1 MITPDGRRLI
11 ATRGVRGYAD
21 GLVAASLAGY
31 LGDQLGYSATRIGVI
46 VTGMLLGSA
55 VLTMFTGTW
64 GWRLQRRL
72 LLRSGAMLMIATG
85 IVYATS
91 TTFIVLL
98 VLGVIGTMNPSGS
111 DVSVVQ
117 PIEQSLLPLTTSDK
131 NRTHVFARYSF
142 LGGSLAALGALSA
155 GIPARLHWKASSVFI
170 VYALA
175 GVAMLVVYAAMST
188 QVESAAQVTPP
199 TPLGPSKRIVYKL
212 AALFSLDS
220 FGGGFAVQ
228 SLLVL
233 WLLRRH
239 DFSVGRAGAV
249 LAAMQI
255 LSAASG
261 FVAIRIERRI
271 GPLRTMA
278 YTHIPGQIF
287 LIAAAVVPTAPLA
300 VTFLIARSLLSSM
313 DVPVRNAYV
322 MSVVTPAER
331 AAAASVTNVPRSLAS
346 AIPPILAGWMLD
358 RSTFGWPLIIA
369 GILKIIYD
377 VLLLRMARQSPL
389 GLTIG
394 DGLGPSSAAIPPKGD
409 RLHDGEDDRNATD
422 GG

>member
-1 MITPDGRRLI
+1 
-11 ATRGVRGYAD
+11 
-21 GLVAASLAGY
+21 
-31 LGDQLGYSATRIGVI
+31 
-46 VTGMLLGSA
+46 
-55 VLTMFTGTW
+55 
-64 GWRLQRRL
+64 
-72 LLRSGAMLMIATG
+72 
-85 IVYATS
+85 
-91 TTFIVLL
+91 
-98 VLGVIGTMNPSGS
+98 
-111 DVSVVQ
+111 
-117 PIEQSLLPLTTSDK
+117 
-131 NRTHVFARYSF
+131 
-142 LGGSLAALGALSA
+142 
-155 GIPARLHWKASSVFI
+155 
-170 VYALA
+170 
-175 GVAMLVVYAAMST
+175 
-188 QVESAAQVTPP
+188 
-199 TPLGPSKRIVYKL
+199 VYKL
-212 AALFSLDS
+212 AALFSLDA
-220 FGGGFAVQ
+220 FGGGFVVQ

-239 DFSVGRAGAV
+239 DFSVGRAGVV

-313 DVPVRNAYV
+313 DVPIRNAYV

-331 AAAASVTNVPRSLAS
+331 AAAASVTNVPRSLA
-346 AIPPILAGWMLD
+346 AALPPILAGWMLD

-389 GLTIG
+389 RLTIG
-394 DGLGPSSAAIPPKGD
+394 DGLGPNSTAVPPERD
-409 RLHDGEDDRNATD
+409 RLHDGEDDRDATND
-422 GG
+422 G

>member
-11 ATRGVRGYAD
+11 ATRGLRGYAD

-64 GWRLQRRL
+64 GWRFQRRV
-72 LLRSGAMLMIATG
+72 LLRGGAVLMIITG
-85 IVYATS
+85 LVYATS

-98 VLGVIGTMNPSGS
+98 ALGVIGTMNPSGS
-111 DVSVVQ
+111 DVNVVQ

-131 NRTHVFARYSF
+131 DRTHVFARYSF

-155 GIPARLHWKASSVFI
+155 GLPARFHWQASSVFV

-175 GVAMLVVYAAMST
+175 GVAMVAVYAAMSP
-188 QVESAAQVTPP
+188 QVEAAAQPTPP
-199 TPLGPSKRIVYKL
+199 TPLGPSKRIVYRL

-239 DFSVGRAGAV
+239 HFSVGKAGAV
-249 LAAMQI
+249 LAVMQV

-261 FVAIRIERRI
+261 FIAVRIERRI

-278 YTHIPGQIF
+278 FTHLPGQIL
-287 LIAAAVVPTAPLA
+287 LIAAAVMPTAPLA
-300 VTFLIARSLLSSM
+300 VACLIGRSLLSSM

-322 MSVVTPAER
+322 MSVVTPPER

-346 AIPPILAGWMLD
+346 ALPPIAAGWMLD
-358 RSTFGWPLIIA
+358 HSTFGWPLIIA
-369 GILKIIYD
+369 GSLKIIYD
-377 VLLLRMARQSPL
+377 LLLLRMARGSARPL
-389 GLTIG
+389 ASGG
-394 DGLGPSSAAIPPKGD
+394 GLGKGSGPVSPPGD
-409 RLHDGEDDRNATD
+409 RLHDGENDRDPAD

>member
-1 MITPDGRRLI
+1 MITPDGHRLI
-11 ATRGVRGYAD
+11 GTRGLRGYAD

-64 GWRLQRRL
+64 GWRFERRL
-72 LLRSGAMLMIATG
+72 LLRAGALLMVITG
-85 IVYATS
+85 LVFFTS
-91 TTFIVLL
+91 TSFPLL
-98 VLGVIGTMNPSGS
+98 LAFGVIGTMNPSGS

-117 PIEQSLLPLTTSDK
+117 PIEQSLLPLTTSDE
-131 NRTHVFARYSF
+131 RRSHTFARYSF
-142 LGGSLAALGALSA
+142 FGGALASLGALSA
-155 GIPARLHWKASSVFI
+155 GLPARFHWQPESVFLI
-170 VYALA
+170 YTIAGFAMLGVYAT
-175 GVAMLVVYAAMST
+175 MSPLVEA
-188 QVESAAQVTPP
+188 AAQAAPP
-199 TPLGPSKRIVYKL
+199 TPLGPSKRVVYKL

-239 DFSVGRAGAV
+239 HFSVGKAGAV
-249 LAAMQI
+249 LAVMQI

-261 FVAIRIERRI
+261 FIAVRIERRI

-278 YTHIPGQIF
+278 FTHLPGQIL
-287 LIAAAVVPTAPLA
+287 LISAALMPNAPLA
-300 VTFLIARSLLSSM
+300 VACLIARSLLSSM

-346 AIPPILAGWMLD
+346 ALPPIAAGWMLD
-358 RSTFGWPLIIA
+358 RSNFGWPLIIA
-369 GILKIIYD
+369 GSLKIVYD
-377 VLLLRMARQSPL
+377 LLLLRMARQS
-389 GLTIG
+389 
-394 DGLGPSSAAIPPKGD
+394 
-409 RLHDGEDDRNATD
+409 R
-422 GG
+422 